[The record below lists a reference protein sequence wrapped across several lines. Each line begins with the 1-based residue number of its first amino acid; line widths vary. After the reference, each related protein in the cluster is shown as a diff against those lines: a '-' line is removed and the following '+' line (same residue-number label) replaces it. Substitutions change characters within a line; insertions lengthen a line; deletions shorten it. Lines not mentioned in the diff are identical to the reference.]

1 MADLFSDVSKIGG
14 FSPEITETGWVE
26 QDKYGFSRVYAFTVR
41 GVKYVIECWANLC
54 YLKCG
59 ELEIVFDS
67 FNFSGTWPNGFKRN
81 LQFYFN
87 GKTIA
92 ILPVEEYQK

>member
-1 MADLFSDVSKIGG
+1 MGLFDEVSKIGHM
-14 FSPEITETGWVE
+14 SPKITGAGWAE
-26 QDKYGFSRVYAFTVR
+26 HDEYGFSRVYAFTVR
-41 GVKYVIECWANLC
+41 GVKYTVECWANIC

-59 ELEIVFDS
+59 ELTVVFDS
-67 FNFSGTWPNGFKRN
+67 FNFSGTWPNSFKKN
-81 LQFYFN
+81 LQFYSN

>member
-1 MADLFSDVSKIGG
+1 MFDEVSKIGYL
-14 FSPEITETGWVE
+14 SPEITEAGWVE
-26 QDKYGFSRVYAFTVR
+26 HDKYGFSRVYAFMVR
-41 GVKYVIECWANLC
+41 GAKYAIECWANLC
-54 YLKCG
+54 YLNCG
-59 ELEIVFDS
+59 ELAVVFDH
-67 FNFSGTWPNGFKRN
+67 FEFSGTWPNSFKKN